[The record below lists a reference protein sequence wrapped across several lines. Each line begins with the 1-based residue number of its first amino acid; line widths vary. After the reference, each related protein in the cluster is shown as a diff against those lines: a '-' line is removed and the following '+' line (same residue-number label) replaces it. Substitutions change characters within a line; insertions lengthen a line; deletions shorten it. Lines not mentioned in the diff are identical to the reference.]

1 MSVFVLSATL
11 NNLIYKNM
19 WIPRNYLCKMSLY
32 KQKCT
37 KFGPWP
43 LHNRLHKYFH
53 KMVDFSHS
61 HNINFLFYIL
71 IFLDKLG
78 KIYMLTKF

>member
-37 KFGPWP
+37 KKIWAVAPAQQTAQ
-43 LHNRLHKYFH
+43 
-53 KMVDFSHS
+53 
-61 HNINFLFYIL
+61 
-71 IFLDKLG
+71 IFP
-78 KIYMLTKF
+78 